1 MKDFVVI
8 GCGRFGQS
16 VAKSLYAKGHD
27 VMAVDIDP
35 EKVQDISDYVTHAIE
50 VDAMDEA
57 ALRTI
62 GVRNFDVAVVSI
74 GSDIQASILTTLI
87 VKELGVKHVVAK
99 AQNDI
104 HAKVLYK
111 IGADRVVF
119 PERDMGVRLAHNL
132 VTNNVLDYIELDPNY
147 SVIEITALREWE
159 GKALKDL
166 QLPTE
171 YGVNIMAIKC
181 GDDINI
187 SPYADDVIKRGDIL
201 IVIGSTENINRLGE
215 ED

>member
-35 EKVQDISDYVTHAIE
+35 EKVQDISDCVTHAIE

-57 ALRTI
+57 ALKTI

-159 GKALKDL
+159 GKTLKDL

-171 YGVNIMAIKC
+171 YGVNVMAIKC

-187 SPYADDVIKRGDIL
+187 SPYAEDVIKHGDIL
-201 IVIGSTENINRLGE
+201 IVIGSTENINKLGE
-215 ED
+215 DS

>member
-16 VAKSLYAKGHD
+16 VARSLYSKGHD
-27 VMAVDIDP
+27 VMAIDIDP
-35 EKVQDISDYVTHAIE
+35 EKVQEISDEVTHAIE
-50 VDAMDEA
+50 ADSTEEA
-57 ALRTI
+57 SLKTLGI
-62 GVRNFDVAVVSI
+62 RNFDVAVVSI
-74 GSDIQASILTTLI
+74 GTDIQASILTTLI

-111 IGADRVVF
+111 IGADRVVL
-119 PERDMGVRLAHNL
+119 PERDMGIRLAHNL
-132 VTNNVLDYIELDPNY
+132 VTHNVLDYIELDPNY
-147 SVIEITALREWE
+147 SVIEITALKEWE
-159 GKALKDL
+159 GKMLKNL

-181 GDDINI
+181 GDEINI
-187 SPYADDVIKRGDIL
+187 SPLAEDTIKKGDIL
-201 IVIGSTENINRLGE
+201 ILIGSTENINRLGE
-215 ED
+215 EE

>member
-35 EKVQDISDYVTHAIE
+35 EKVQNISDYVTHAIE

-57 ALRTI
+57 ALKAI
-62 GVRNFDVAVVSI
+62 GVRNFDVAVVGI

-99 AQNDI
+99 ALNDMQ
-104 HAKVLYK
+104 AKVLYK
-111 IGADRVVF
+111 IGADRVIF
-119 PERDMGVRLAHNL
+119 PERDMGVRLAHSL
-132 VTNNVLDYIELDPNY
+132 VKNNVLDYIELDPNY
-147 SVIEITALREWE
+147 SVMEITALKEWQ
-159 GKALKDL
+159 GKTLKEL

-181 GDDINI
+181 GDDVNV
-187 SPYADDVIKRGDIL
+187 SPYAEDTIKAGDIL
-201 IVIGSTENINRLGE
+201 IVIGNTENINKLGE
-215 ED
+215 DD